1 MSEKYIRENK
11 NSYKIVKNSKTYAKI
26 SSLEDAIFIR
36 DLLIRTD
43 WNLSKIPKTIKN
55 DGDYLIL
62 SVLDEKIYVI
72 ARYDYEPS
80 SDTVDRLIKRHRRN
94 PNNSKYGLNIT
105 RVFDTFI
112 IKKQIFNDDYIFG
125 YFDNLSDAEF
135 VRNFLMDN
143 DWNVNAL
150 NKIEFDDETNTYK
163 AVSVID
169 DVAYVLGTFN
179 TPEIDLDKVHVEFL
193 SKISKHKYGLA
204 DYPHLDLLKD
214 RIPELEL
221 KYNVKT
227 TDGVWSFGEDISSP
241 LKDIIFNLTP
251 FQQSVYDSISNKT
264 TLDEIKKKLIRYKS
278 KNFEKKIDKNLN
290 DLIEMGLVEKEED
303 NSYTKL

>member
-62 SVLDEKIYVI
+62 SVLDEKIHVI
-72 ARYDYEPS
+72 ARYDHEPS
-80 SDTVDRLIKRHRRN
+80 SDIVDRLIKRHRRN

-179 TPEIDLDKVHVEFL
+179 TPEIDLDKAHVEFL

>member
-62 SVLDEKIYVI
+62 SVLDEKIHVI
-72 ARYDYEPS
+72 ARYDHEPS
-80 SDTVDRLIKRHRRN
+80 SDIVDRLIKRHRRN

>member
-1 MSEKYIRENK
+1 
-11 NSYKIVKNSKTYAKI
+11 
-26 SSLEDAIFIR
+26 
-36 DLLIRTD
+36 
-43 WNLSKIPKTIKN
+43 
-55 DGDYLIL
+55 
-62 SVLDEKIYVI
+62 
-72 ARYDYEPS
+72 
-80 SDTVDRLIKRHRRN
+80 
-94 PNNSKYGLNIT
+94 
-105 RVFDTFI
+105 
-112 IKKQIFNDDYIFG
+112 
-125 YFDNLSDAEF
+125 
-135 VRNFLMDN
+135 MDN

-290 DLIEMGLVEKEED
+290 DLIERGLVEKEED